1 MQSIQNCL
9 NQQLKQLK
17 PEIKNGTVNGNLTS
31 KNGNL
36 TSNLI
41 DDFNER
47 PNFPQKLL
55 LTNRQVSRLCKAFV
69 NH

>member
-36 TSNLI
+36 TSNMI

-47 PNFPQKLL
+47 ANFPQKLL